1 MTSLSGCTLPGD
13 IDIRFSTVPS
23 SIVQDADGVDVT
35 LTSPVDGS
43 TTTERLRAL
52 AGVHRVELPADPG
65 PDAKIVLTY
74 QEVQDGLDRLQALG
88 FPIQRSREAGRHFR
102 GWRVNY
108 EPAAYLLADRLRA
121 APGAL
126 VG

>member
-1 MTSLSGCTLPGD
+1 VTSLSGCTLPGD

-52 AGVHRVELPADPG
+52 AGVHRIELPADPG
-65 PDAKIVLTY
+65 PDAPIVLTY
-74 QEVQDGLDRLQALG
+74 QEFQNGPR
-88 FPIQRSREAGRHFR
+88 
-102 GWRVNY
+102 
-108 EPAAYLLADRLRA
+108 
-121 APGAL
+121 
-126 VG
+126 